1 MKRICIYCGSS
12 PGADPR
18 YVAETKKLGNLLADR
33 NIQLIYGGAH
43 VGVMGALA
51 DAVLQAGGRVTG
63 VMPRFLFNK
72 DVAHSNLTEL
82 KVVESMHE
90 RKMLMAELADAFI
103 ALPGGL
109 GTLDEF
115 FEVLTWGQLGLH
127 RKPCG
132 ILNIMDYFARL
143 IEFLDHLEQEQFLSR
158 LHRSMILIEHDPN
171 TLLSCLE
178 NYKSPNIEKWPDR
191 EQA

>member
-1 MKRICIYCGSS
+1 MKRICVYCGSS
-12 PGADPR
+12 PGADPG
-18 YVAETKKLGNLLADR
+18 YVAEAKKLGNLLAER

-63 VMPRFLFNK
+63 VMPRFLFEK
-72 DVAHSNLTEL
+72 EVAHSDLTEL
-82 KVVESMHE
+82 KVVASMHE
-90 RKMLMAELADAFI
+90 RKMLMADLADAFI
-103 ALPGGL
+103 ALPGGF

-143 IEFLDHLEQEQFLSR
+143 IEFLDHLVQERFLNQ

-171 TLLSCLE
+171 TLLNCLE
-178 NYKSPNIEKWPDR
+178 SYKSPNIEKWLDR
-191 EQA
+191 ERA